1 MSPTRQLH
9 VTLCCALVLL
19 VASGCTT
26 LSPHP
31 TQPVQPEFTGSP
43 YTDLESLKMGAIIY
57 LPTGRALTEAEV
69 NELAMHDRVIYVGEM
84 HTNMEHHRVQ
94 LAVIE
99 ALAKQMPGK
108 ISVGMEMFERHSQP
122 QLDQWNRGELDPKAF
137 KRLWYDNWSEDYG
150 YYQAILEFIRTH
162 NIPLIALNASDEQV
176 QTVRK
181 QGFAG
186 LSEQERTW
194 LGPIDEKDPYQRK
207 AMQAIYGSH
216 GGSHGGGHAH
226 GGAAGFERFYQGMLL
241 WDETMAAS
249 AADYLESPAGRDKT
263 IIILAGGF
271 HVAYGYGIPK
281 RLFRRLPEPYLIVLP
296 YTPEALVPEEYR
308 MNVTSPDLPLYMADV
323 VWATGYSE
331 PEITRAH
338 LGVQLA
344 PGQPGRPGPEEQ
356 PSSSQPQASAGA
368 AVITVEPGSPADKA
382 GIKSGDRIMS
392 FNGRDI
398 GSAFDLVEQMR
409 LIDPGDH
416 AAITLD
422 RAGQKIE
429 TTAQF

>member
-1 MSPTRQLH
+1 MSPTRLLRQLH
-9 VTLCCALVLL
+9 VTVCCALVLL
-19 VASGCTT
+19 IASGCATV
-26 LSPHP
+26 SSHP
-31 TQPVQPEFTGSP
+31 PQPAQPEFTGSP
-43 YTDLESLKMGAIIY
+43 YADLESLKAGAIVY

-69 NELAMHDRVIYVGEM
+69 VDLAAHVRVIYVGEM

-94 LAVIE
+94 LAVIK
-99 ALAKQMPGK
+99 ALAKRIPGN
-108 ISVGMEMFERHSQP
+108 IAVGMEMFERPSQP
-122 QLDQWNRGELDPKAF
+122 QLDQWSRGELDPKAF

-194 LGPIDEKDPYQRK
+194 LGPIDEKDPYQRR
-207 AMQAIYGSH
+207 AMEAIF
-216 GGSHGGGHAH
+216 GGHAH
-226 GGAAGFERFYQGMLL
+226 GGASGFERFYQGMLL
-241 WDETMAAS
+241 WDETMARS
-249 AADYLESPAGRDKT
+249 AAEYLESPAGKDKT
-263 IIILAGGF
+263 MIILAGGF

-308 MNVTSPDLPLYMADV
+308 MNVTSPELPLYLADV
-323 VWATGYSE
+323 IWATGYSE

-344 PGQPGRPGPEEQ
+344 PGQQGRPGPEEQ

-368 AVITVEPGSPADKA
+368 AVLTVEPGSPADKA
-382 GIKSGDRIMS
+382 GIKPGDRILS
-392 FNGRDI
+392 INKHDVH
-398 GSAFDLVEQMR
+398 SAFGLIEQMR
-409 LIDPGDH
+409 LIDPGER
-416 AAITLD
+416 ATLTLD
-422 RAGQKIE
+422 RAGRTINV
-429 TTAQF
+429 TAQF